1 MKDLIG
7 YEIMVRCLDCGS
19 RHDGILTLR
28 FPLKDFRDLEV
39 IDLLK
44 CWQCSKSNSQY
55 IVKFEE
61 IPTPYL
67 FADPIV
73 QKNVVEQFKQNE
85 EVRFF
90 YPPKDIERVG
100 EVRIGLLYISKDKI
114 SVPEAER
121 RDLKRKLKKLNMRR
135 GRGREVY
142 YKPHFRSNEEL
153 GPETIH
159 YVIAKKILDQLDQV
173 KGSLGGEVAANTELL
188 EKIIQGLEENQPCLL
203 YMPPPENAYFVVSKL
218 PDRENVFVVIFNEDD
233 PCTIVEEHIK
243 ERFSEEHIKER
254 FSGEVRQLPLTE
266 QNIEKLRKIL
276 ELSRL

>member
-19 RHDGILTLR
+19 RRDGILTLR

-44 CWQCSKSNSQY
+44 CWQCSKSHSQY

-73 QKNVVEQFKQNE
+73 QKNVVEQFKKQE
-85 EVRFF
+85 EIRFF
-90 YPPKDIERVG
+90 YSPKDIERVG
-100 EVRIGLLYISKDKI
+100 EVRIGYVYISKEKI
-114 SVPEAER
+114 SVSEAEQ
-121 RDLKRKLKKLNMRR
+121 RKLQRKLKLNMR
-135 GRGREVY
+135 RGREVY

-159 YVIAKKILDQLDQV
+159 YVIAKKILDQLDQD
-173 KGSLGGEVAANTELL
+173 TELL
-188 EKIIQGLEENQPCLL
+188 YL
-203 YMPPPENAYFVVSKL
+203 PPPENVYFVVSKL

>member
-19 RHDGILTLR
+19 RRDILTLR
-28 FPLKDFRDLEV
+28 FPLKDSRDLEV
-39 IDLLK
+39 VDLLK

-85 EVRFF
+85 EIRFF
-90 YPPKDIERVG
+90 YSPKDIERVG
-100 EVRIGLLYISKDKI
+100 EVRIGYVYISKEKI
-114 SVPEAER
+114 SVSEAER
-121 RDLKRKLKKLNMRR
+121 RDLKRKLKLNMRR
-135 GRGREVY
+135 RREVY

-159 YVIAKKILDQLDQV
+159 YVIAKKILDQLDLDQ
-173 KGSLGGEVAANTELL
+173 LDQDTELL
-188 EKIIQGLEENQPCLL
+188 YL
-203 YMPPPENAYFVVSKL
+203 PPPENVYFVVSKL

-254 FSGEVRQLPLTE
+254 FSGEVRKLPWTE
-266 QNIEKLRKIL
+266 QNIEKLRGIL

>member
-19 RHDGILTLR
+19 RRDGILTLR
-28 FPLKDFRDLEV
+28 FPLKDSRDLEV
-39 IDLLK
+39 VDLLK
-44 CWQCSKSNSQY
+44 CWQCSKSHSQY

-67 FADPIV
+67 FSDL

-85 EVRFF
+85 EIRFF
-90 YPPKDIERVG
+90 YSPKDIERVG
-100 EVRIGLLYISKDKI
+100 EVIIGYVYISKEKI
-114 SVPEAER
+114 SVSEAER
-121 RDLKRKLKKLNMRR
+121 RDLKRKLKLNMRR
-135 GRGREVY
+135 GREV

-159 YVIAKKILDQLDQV
+159 YVIAKKILDQLDLDQ
-173 KGSLGGEVAANTELL
+173 LDQDTELL
-188 EKIIQGLEENQPCLL
+188 YL
-203 YMPPPENAYFVVSKL
+203 PPPENVYFVVSKL

-254 FSGEVRQLPLTE
+254 FSGEVRKLPWTE
-266 QNIEKLRKIL
+266 QNIEKLRGIL

>member
-19 RHDGILTLR
+19 RRDGILTLR
-28 FPLKDFRDLEV
+28 FPLKDSRDLEV
-39 IDLLK
+39 VDLLK
-44 CWQCSKSNSQY
+44 CWQCSKSHSQY

-67 FADPIV
+67 FSDL

-85 EVRFF
+85 EIRFF
-90 YPPKDIERVG
+90 YSPKDIERVG
-100 EVRIGLLYISKDKI
+100 EVRIGYVYISKEKI
-114 SVPEAER
+114 SVSEAER
-121 RDLKRKLKKLNMRR
+121 RDLKRKLKKLNMR
-135 GRGREVY
+135 RGREVY

-159 YVIAKKILDQLDQV
+159 YVIAKKILDQLDLDQ
-173 KGSLGGEVAANTELL
+173 LDQDTELL
-188 EKIIQGLEENQPCLL
+188 YL
-203 YMPPPENAYFVVSKL
+203 PPPENVYFVVSKL

-254 FSGEVRQLPLTE
+254 FSGEVRKLPWTE
-266 QNIEKLRKIL
+266 QNIEKLRGIL

>member
-19 RHDGILTLR
+19 RRDGILTLR

-44 CWQCSKSNSQY
+44 CWQCSKSHSQY

-67 FADPIV
+67 FSDPIV

-85 EVRFF
+85 EIRFF
-90 YPPKDIERVG
+90 YSPKDIERVG
-100 EVRIGLLYISKDKI
+100 EIRIGILYISKEKI
-114 SVPEAER
+114 SVSEAER
-121 RDLKRKLKKLNMRR
+121 RDLKRKLKLNMR
-135 GRGREVY
+135 RGREVY

-159 YVIAKKILDQLDQV
+159 YVLSKKILDQLDQD
-173 KGSLGGEVAANTELL
+173 TELL
-188 EKIIQGLEENQPCLL
+188 YL
-203 YMPPPENAYFVVSKL
+203 PPPENVYFVVSKL
-218 PDRENVFVVIFNEDD
+218 PDRENEFVAIFVEDD
-233 PCTIVEEHIK
+233 PCTLVYDK
-243 ERFSEEHIKER
+243 LVYEEHIKER
-254 FSGEVRQLPLTE
+254 FSGEVRKLPWTE
-266 QNIEKLRKIL
+266 KNIEKLRGIL